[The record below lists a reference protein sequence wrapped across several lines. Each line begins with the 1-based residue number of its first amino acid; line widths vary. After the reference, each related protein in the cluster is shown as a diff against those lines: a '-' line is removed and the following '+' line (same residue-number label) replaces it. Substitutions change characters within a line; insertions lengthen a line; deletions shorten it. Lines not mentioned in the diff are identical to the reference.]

1 MVLTIFEGGTT
12 QSTSQSLSV
21 PVYIKKESTNPGR
34 KIECTCA
41 LMMGKTPDVQFGM
54 LFSTLNVRSILGK
67 WVQISVTLKR
77 FVFCR

>member
-41 LMMGKTPDVQFGM
+41 RMMGKTPDVQFGM
-54 LFSTLNVRSILGK
+54 LFQHRMCDLYWESGFIYL
-67 WVQISVTLKR
+67 
-77 FVFCR
+77 